1 MKKLALASACAVAA
15 TGLSAGGMDD
25 AAMEPM
31 AEPEMEMAM
40 EEMEM
45 EMEEPEQDMFPFLIL
60 LAIGLAVAAG

>member
-31 AEPEMEMAM
+31 AEPEMEM